1 MDSFK
6 TKILSFLFGMHRLC
20 VVKDSDGFLSRSD
33 VQKWLSEANVVIEQ
47 GSQFQLRLMFELRYN
62 TDKDSRYCFVADDSF
77 QVLPDIRQCSNIV
90 SFNLSD
96 FFPAYHKPYMIS
108 APLDVMEKLYGK
120 VQVKTLNMR
129 ETEIL
134 VSQLEEQKDPMDEI
148 LRTLL
153 EISGNNLE
161 EKLFEVGECIVE
173 SLERDAYDKIEK
185 EIDRINSEWQNG
197 LEDRYFG
204 QILSSFLSAPSYV
217 GNVLNHIYT
226 KYKNDKVALVVV
238 DGMSFWQYL
247 ILKKSLPSTLDIQDS
262 FIYSWIPSITMLSRQ
277 AIFKGGRPSRDYRQ
291 NPQNEKKLWFEY
303 WRNHDFMDEEIGY
316 EYNHLEEN
324 SGIAKR
330 LAYVTAKLDDK
341 MHASENNR
349 DLFSLTKN
357 WATSFVNDI
366 DCLIA
371 DGYKLFLTT
380 DHGNVETNGWRKLTS
395 QEKVYLYGDGSR
407 GMRHLIYKDTHG
419 MNELYNQMEP
429 EQVWRHDDW
438 IVWRNRKSF
447 LSNRDQVITH
457 GGCHFL
463 EVLVPF
469 VKISRNLVNYE

>member
-1 MDSFK
+1 M
-6 TKILSFLFGMHRLC
+6 
-20 VVKDSDGFLSRSD
+20 
-33 VQKWLSEANVVIEQ
+33 
-47 GSQFQLRLMFELRYN
+47 
-62 TDKDSRYCFVADDSF
+62 
-77 QVLPDIRQCSNIV
+77 
-90 SFNLSD
+90 
-96 FFPAYHKPYMIS
+96 
-108 APLDVMEKLYGK
+108 
-120 VQVKTLNMR
+120 
-129 ETEIL
+129 
-134 VSQLEEQKDPMDEI
+134 
-148 LRTLL
+148 
-153 EISGNNLE
+153 
-161 EKLFEVGECIVE
+161 FEVGECIVE

-341 MHASENNR
+341 MHASETNR

-366 DCLIA
+366 ECLIA
-371 DGYKLFLTT
+371 DGYKVFLTT

-407 GMRHLIYKDTHG
+407 GMRHLIYNDTHG

-429 EQVWRHDDW
+429 KQVWRHDDW